1 LKYLLDTNVIIALIK
16 ATPTTIRERFD
27 SEQKKGSTHFISSNV
42 IFELWYGI
50 FRSAR
55 REENAQSLARFL
67 SGPVS
72 LLQPFDEEAA
82 RFAAELRAEMD
93 SIGRPIGDYDLLI
106 TGQALRHK
114 LTLVSANAKEF
125 GRVKNLSWEDWAKP

>member
-16 ATPTTIRERFD
+16 ATPTPVRERFE
-27 SEQKKGSTHFISSNV
+27 SEQSKGSTQFVSSIV
-42 IFELWYGI
+42 IFELWYGV

-67 SGPVS
+67 SGPIS
-72 LLQPFDEEAA
+72 LLPPFDEADA
-82 RFAAELRAEMD
+82 RFAAEVRAEMD

-106 TGQALRHK
+106 AGQALRHE

-125 GRVKNLSWEDWAKP
+125 GRVKNLSWEDWSKP